1 MTTNKTKSSSYFK
14 EDENFEEVN
23 SVKDIEALLIKIKV
37 NYRIV
42 FEYDALLK
50 QKTTEELYR
59 LTKLHSTQVMVCFQ
73 IFK

>member
-1 MTTNKTKSSSYFK
+1 MINY
-14 EDENFEEVN
+14 
-23 SVKDIEALLIKIKV
+23 KV
-37 NYRIV
+37 V

-50 QKTTEELYR
+50 EKTTDEIYK